1 MTITHIFFFSF
12 EFDNNAQRL
21 NPVTRTLQQAIWPHR
36 LVSAQ
41 KVPILQDNKLKKA
54 PIDDELKKT
63 PNDDKL
69 SQKSPVTPLNY

>member
-1 MTITHIFFFSF
+1 M
-12 EFDNNAQRL
+12 
-21 NPVTRTLQQAIWPHR
+21 RTLQQAIWPHR

-41 KVPILQDNKLKKA
+41 KVPILLNNKLKKA